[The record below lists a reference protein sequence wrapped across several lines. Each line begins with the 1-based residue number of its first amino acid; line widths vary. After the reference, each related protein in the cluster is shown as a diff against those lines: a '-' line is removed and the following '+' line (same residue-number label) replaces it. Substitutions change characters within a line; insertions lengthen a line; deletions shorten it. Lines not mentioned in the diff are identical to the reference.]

1 MNNLLDFTSR
11 LFSLVAQPD
20 SSKSLEVYQVLA
32 LISLIG
38 TIFTTKAGN
47 DKIQHELDKHNAVQ
61 DTKLEELTREVRQ
74 HNDIVMRIPVIEQRV
89 TALEKETFKNK

>member
-1 MNNLLDFTSR
+1 MT
-11 LFSLVAQPD
+11 PTTIT
-20 SSKSLEVYQVLA
+20 VLATIAVA

-38 TIFTTKAGN
+38 TVFTTKSGN
-47 DKIQHELDKHNAVQ
+47 EKIQHQLDKHNAVQ

-74 HNDIVMRIPVIEQRV
+74 HNDFATRIPVIEQRV

>member
-1 MNNLLDFTSR
+1 MT
-11 LFSLVAQPD
+11 PTTIT
-20 SSKSLEVYQVLA
+20 VLSTIAVA

-38 TIFTTKAGN
+38 TVFTTKVGN
-47 DKIQHELDKHNAVQ
+47 DKIQHDLDKHNAVQ

-74 HNDIVMRIPVIEQRV
+74 HNDFATRIPVIEQRV

>member
-1 MNNLLDFTSR
+1 MATILLTVGSTIA
-11 LFSLVAQPD
+11 V
-20 SSKSLEVYQVLA
+20 A

-38 TIFTTKAGN
+38 TVYTTKAGN
-47 DKIQHELDKHNAVQ
+47 EKIQYELDKHNAVQ

-74 HNDIVMRIPVIEQRV
+74 HNDFATRIPVIEQRV

>member
-1 MNNLLDFTSR
+1 MTT
-11 LFSLVAQPD
+11 LVT
-20 SSKSLEVYQVLA
+20 VLATIAVA

-47 DKIQHELDKHNAVQ
+47 DKIQAELDKHNAVQ

-74 HNDIVMRIPVIEQRV
+74 HNDFATRIPVIEQRV
-89 TALEKETFKNK
+89 TALEKATFKKE

>member
-1 MNNLLDFTSR
+1 MSTIIT
-11 LFSLVAQPD
+11 
-20 SSKSLEVYQVLA
+20 VLATIAVA

-38 TIFTTKAGN
+38 TVFTTKSGN
-47 DKIQHELDKHNAVQ
+47 ERIQHELDKHNAVQ

-74 HNDIVMRIPVIEQRV
+74 HNDFATRIPVIEQRV

>member
-1 MNNLLDFTSR
+1 MTT
-11 LFSLVAQPD
+11 LVT
-20 SSKSLEVYQVLA
+20 VLATIAVA

-38 TIFTTKAGN
+38 TILTTKAGN
-47 DKIQHELDKHNAVQ
+47 EKIQAELDKHNAVQ

-74 HNDIVMRIPVIEQRV
+74 HNDFATRIPVIEQRV